1 MSRPLIE
8 LHDVVKKFPADG
20 GAEVTA
26 VDRVSLNIQPGESVG
41 LVGESGSGKS
51 TLGLLMTRLTPVS
64 SGQICFDG
72 QDITHLSDEQMR
84 RLRSQIQMVF
94 QDPWGALNPRMTVG
108 RSMAEPLKL
117 HTSLSETQRVQAVHE
132 LAERVHL
139 PMASLKRYPHELSGG
154 QLQRV
159 CIARAIASK
168 PRLLVLD
175 EPTSSLD
182 LSVRAGILELLD
194 TIRKETGVALLLI
207 SHDLETVELMT
218 QRLLVLYLGK
228 VVEQGPTREV
238 FNNPAHPYTQTLM
251 SAHLPADP
259 KAVLSRLPAV
269 GEIPSPLNLPSGC
282 LFSSRCPLVRTPCKE
297 AFPALAKLHGGH
309 AEAAAHEVACN
320 RVLDSSN
327 WLSIAHQQS

>member
-8 LHDVVKKFPADG
+8 LHDVGKKYPADG

-51 TLGLLMTRLTPVS
+51 TLGLLMTRLTSVS

-108 RSMAEPLKL
+108 RSMAEPMKL

-139 PMASLKRYPHELSGG
+139 PMEALKRFPHELSGG

-194 TIRKETGVALLLI
+194 AIRKETGVAVLLI

-228 VVEQGPTREV
+228 VVEQGPTREI

-282 LFSSRCPLVRTPCKE
+282 LFSSRCPLVRTQCKE
-297 AFPALAKLHGGH
+297 AFPALAKLHGGR

>member
-1 MSRPLIE
+1 MNRPLIE
-8 LHDVVKKFPADG
+8 LHEVVKKFPADG
-20 GAEVTA
+20 GALVTA
-26 VDRVSLNIQPGESVG
+26 VDRVSLSIQPGESVG

-64 SGQICFDG
+64 SGRIHFDG

-84 RLRSQIQMVF
+84 RLRSQVQMVF

-117 HTSLSETQRVQAVHE
+117 HTSLSETERKQAVHA

-139 PMASLKRYPHELSGG
+139 PMASLNRF
-154 QLQRV
+154 RV

-194 TIRKETGVALLLI
+194 AIRKETGVALLLI

-228 VVEQGPTREV
+228 VVEQGPTREI

-259 KAVLSRLPAV
+259 KAVLSRLPTV

-282 LFSSRCPLVRTPCKE
+282 LFSSRCPLVRPQCQQ
-297 AFPALAKLHGGH
+297 AFPSFFTLNGGPAH
-309 AEAAAHEVACN
+309 AAAHDVACN
-320 RVLDSSN
+320 RVPDATN
-327 WLSIAHQQS
+327 WLSSAAQRS